1 MDTLKTKAVG
11 RIEETMRGVE
21 EGSLR
26 YRILKSAKEFKT
38 SWVDLGRALYT
49 AWKEKLFKSWGYS
62 TFDAYTA
69 GEIGIRKATALKLLK
84 SYYFLE
90 KERSSYL
97 EDDFIESSDAAR
109 VPPIESIDL
118 LRRAKEGKRVDGE
131 DYSALRASVFEKGSE
146 PSEIRRELTRMI
158 RHREDLDPEEA
169 FRKRQRA
176 TMVRLLG
183 ALRSIRREAAASK
196 LLPAALLGE
205 IAALVKRLEA
215 ELPGAG
221 ADGGG
226 R

>member
-49 AWKEKLFKSWGYS
+49 AWKEKLFKSWGYA

-118 LRRAKEGKRVDGE
+118 LRRAKEGKRVGGE

-158 RHREDLDPEEA
+158 RQREDLDPEEA

-205 IAALVKRLEA
+205 IAALVKRIEA